1 MKRGGSIP
9 GGRALR
15 VAGVLAFT
23 IAMAVAGSVAHAHPD
38 DDYAHLTADDA
49 DYTAGKEAIDRKDWD
64 VAAKRLALSLVRY
77 PENPDLH
84 NYLGF
89 AYRNLKQF
97 DRAFEH
103 YKRAIAIDPRHRGAH
118 EYIGE
123 AYLMV
128 GDLPSAEKH
137 VAALR
142 AICLLPCEELADL
155 EKAVARYRAVAKQ

>member
-1 MKRGGSIP
+1 MKLGDGKT

-15 VAGVLAFT
+15 AAGTLAFT
-23 IAMAVAGSVAHAHPD
+23 IAIAVGGFGARAHPD
-38 DDYAHLTADDA
+38 DDYAQLTAEDA
-49 DYTAGKEAIDRKDWD
+49 DYAAGKTAIDRKQWD
-64 VAAKRLALSLVRY
+64 VAARHLALSAVRH

-97 DRAFEH
+97 DKAFEH

-128 GDLPSAEKH
+128 GDVPSAEKH
-137 VAALR
+137 VSALR
-142 AICLLPCEELADL
+142 AICLLPCEELAEL
-155 EKAVARYRAVAKQ
+155 EKAVARHRAVAKQ

>member
-1 MKRGGSIP
+1 M
-9 GGRALR
+9 
-15 VAGVLAFT
+15 
-23 IAMAVAGSVAHAHPD
+23 
-38 DDYAHLTADDA
+38 
-49 DYTAGKEAIDRKDWD
+49 AGKAAIDRKDWD
-64 VAAKRLALSLVRY
+64 VAAKRLAKSLVRH

-123 AYLMV
+123 AYLWSAICRAPKSTWPRSV
-128 GDLPSAEKH
+128 PSACS
-137 VAALR
+137 R
-142 AICLLPCEELADL
+142 ARNSPTSRRRRRVIARWRSNKVGEPLSCL
-155 EKAVARYRAVAKQ
+155 